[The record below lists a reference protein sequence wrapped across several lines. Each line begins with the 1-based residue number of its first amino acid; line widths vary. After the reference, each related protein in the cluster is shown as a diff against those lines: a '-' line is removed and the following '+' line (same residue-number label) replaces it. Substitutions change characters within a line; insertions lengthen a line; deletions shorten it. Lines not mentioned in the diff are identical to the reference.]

1 MGKHTHTITADWD
14 LLSLQS
20 MDTTKMFFSKARHL
34 LADSEL
40 DYTAADVVALASIM
54 NADFR
59 TAAMTVQA
67 QTIADSIDNF
77 TSSITD
83 AIYNNQ

>member
-1 MGKHTHTITADWD
+1 MGKHTITADWD

-20 MDTTKMFFSKARHL
+20 MDTTKMFFSTARHL
-34 LADSEL
+34 LGDSEL

-67 QTIADSIDNF
+67 QTIANSIDNF

-83 AIYNNQ
+83 AIYNTQ

>member
-1 MGKHTHTITADWD
+1 MGKHTITADWD

-20 MDTTKMFFSKARHL
+20 MDTTKMFFSTARNM

-67 QTIADSIDNF
+67 QTIAQSIDDF

>member
-1 MGKHTHTITADWD
+1 MGKHTITADWD

-20 MDTTKMFFSKARHL
+20 MDTTKMFFSTARHL

-67 QTIADSIDNF
+67 QTIAQSIDDF

>member
-1 MGKHTHTITADWD
+1 MGKHTHTITAEWD

-20 MDTTKMFFSKARHL
+20 MDTTKMFFSTARNL
-34 LADSEL
+34 LDNSEL
-40 DYTAADVVALASIM
+40 DYTAADVVALAGIM

-67 QTIADSIDNF
+67 QTIAQSIDDF
-77 TSSITD
+77 TASITD
-83 AIYNNQ
+83 AIYNKQ